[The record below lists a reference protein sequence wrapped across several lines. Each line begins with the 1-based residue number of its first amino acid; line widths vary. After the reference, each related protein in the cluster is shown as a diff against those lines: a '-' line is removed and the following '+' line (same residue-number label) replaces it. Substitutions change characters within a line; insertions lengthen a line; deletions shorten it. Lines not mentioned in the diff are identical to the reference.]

1 VLTLR
6 RSGERGRTRLSWL
19 DSRHS
24 FSFGSYVDPAH
35 TGFRALRVLNDDVVA
50 PGAGFGPHPH
60 RDAEILTLVLE
71 GALEHR
77 DSEGFEGVLR
87 AGDVQRMT
95 AGKGIVH
102 SETNASRDEPVHFLQ
117 IWFETNRPGRAP
129 GYEEKP
135 GALEGAPGRM
145 HALAEPEGRGDA
157 LTLYQD
163 ARLLAGR
170 FAAGDEHTAE
180 IAPGRHGWL
189 HLIEGR
195 VRSGDD
201 VLEAGDAAAV
211 SDAPR
216 LSLRF
221 EEGSRILFF
230 DLA

>member
-1 VLTLR
+1 MLALR
-6 RSGERGRTRLSWL
+6 RSGDRGRTRLAWL

-35 TGFRALRVLNDDVVA
+35 MGFRALRVLNDDVVA

-60 RDAEILTLVLE
+60 RDAEIVTLVLE

-77 DSEGFEGVLR
+77 DSEGFRGVLR

-102 SETNASRDEPVHFLQ
+102 SETNASREEPVHFLQ
-117 IWFETNRPGRAP
+117 IWLETDRPGRAP
-129 GYEEKP
+129 GYEENP
-135 GALEGAPGRM
+135 GALAGPLGRM
-145 HALAEPEGRGDA
+145 QVLAAPAGGGEA

-170 FAAGDEHTAE
+170 FAAGDTHSQE

-195 VRSGDD
+195 VRSGDS

-211 SDAPR
+211 SDEPR
-216 LSLRF
+216 LPLSF
-221 EEGSRILFF
+221 EEESRILFF

>member
-1 VLTLR
+1 MLALR

-19 DSRHS
+19 ESRHS

-60 RDAEILTLVLE
+60 GDAEILTLVLE

-77 DSEGFEGVLR
+77 DSEGFQGVLR

-102 SETNASRDEPVHFLQ
+102 SEMNASREEPVHFLQ
-117 IWFETNRPGRAP
+117 IWLETDRPGRAP
-129 GYEEKP
+129 GYEERP
-135 GALEGAPGRM
+135 GALGSSPGRL
-145 HALAEPEGRGDA
+145 HVLAQPAGGGDA
-157 LTLYQD
+157 LTLHQD

-170 FAAGDEHTAE
+170 FAAGDAHTVE

-189 HLIEGR
+189 QLIEGR
-195 VRSGDD
+195 VRSGDS

-216 LSLRF
+216 LPLCF
-221 EEGSRILFF
+221 EQESRILFF